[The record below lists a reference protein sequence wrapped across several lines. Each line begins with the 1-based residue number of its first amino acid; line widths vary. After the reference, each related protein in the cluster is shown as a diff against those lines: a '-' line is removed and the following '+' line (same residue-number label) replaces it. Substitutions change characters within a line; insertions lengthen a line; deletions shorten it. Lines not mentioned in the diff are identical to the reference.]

1 MAKWG
6 KIGGRGR
13 RGNYF
18 SNAYSYA
25 CLSLVDGELLSSG
38 YRTAQPIATEIDEA
52 VQGFLDG
59 VTQINVPN
67 SRTFCA
73 AVREQY
79 EAAKAAQNAASTEVE
94 VA

>member
-13 RGNYF
+13 RARYF
-18 SNAYSYA
+18 DAHAYC
-25 CLSLVDGELLSSG
+25 CLYMQDGEIMAG
-38 YRTAQPIATEIDEA
+38 AYRSAQAIATEVDEA

-73 AVREQY
+73 AVIEQY
-79 EAAKAAQNAASTEVE
+79 AAAKVTQGSEIEAEAV
-94 VA
+94 